1 MKWQNKPQMNLFST
15 RDEGYHRD
23 QKKLVAGSYSMSS
36 LLEMEDAVDSCSTL
50 FTMRLNEFA
59 TNGLSFDLGVN
70 IPILVF
76 NSILLYAENATRL
89 GSNTMPLMSLAN
101 SLSTK
106 SLASSNAAVTWTA

>member
-1 MKWQNKPQMNLFST
+1 MNLFST

-50 FTMRLNEFA
+50 FTMRLDGFA
-59 TNGLSFDLGVN
+59 TNGLSFDLGVST
-70 IPILVF
+70 PILVF
-76 NSILLYAENATRL
+76 NCVVLCAETANRP
-89 GSNTMPLMSLAN
+89 GSNTMPLTCLAS

-106 SLASSNAAVTWTA
+106 SSASSNEAVTWTV